1 LDIGSGAGHWID
13 FYLEVLRAG
22 SVMGCE
28 ISGTAARALDSKYRG
43 VEDVDVVEAD
53 ISSPGI
59 DLGRKFDIINAIG
72 VMFHIVDDERWE
84 DAIANIAGHLNRD
97 GAVVVGGQFGRTTR
111 NVQFHDCDSFESW
124 EEARGASSE
133 VALVNKR
140 IRSLSRWRSRAR
152 GAGLKVDCV
161 KRAKGRKDIETPEN
175 NVLILRHAGV

>member
-1 LDIGSGAGHWID
+1 MDIGSGAGHWID